1 MCLYPM
7 ISKRIAL
14 MSVMLLVLC
23 FSASVETISAQT
35 TQSWVTV
42 SPVTSSSIVYGNVEQ
57 NWTIPFQ
64 ALWSYGENSGQVLE
78 NATVTIEVK
87 TMDNESIANITE
99 TTNSTG
105 FATLYYISSNPTVL
119 TFTPTSLVTQD
130 ETEYTSSL
138 FEDSQSVYG
147 LQPNSVTV
155 YWDTLNAALVSTNTD
170 TQGVTAVSV
179 NVTYL
184 MVPEEGLTIPNSS
197 PEQVYPKIA
206 HGVNVTINGVKAEE
220 TSVSGVYTANF
231 STWLPTTYVIV
242 KLSQDGWLPA
252 HNGFSFDH
260 TSNMVMWT
268 PAVAILLVVVA
279 VLVLYR
285 LLKKT
290 EENARFGSADF
301 PFIGGMLLVLASFIS
316 LYWGAVGLDG
326 TLSGFDWLWLTAFEL
341 ISFGFGFAGSIL
353 SVMKRKQAVVIF
365 AVCIPLLANVIAIK
379 SALDVYQLVAP
390 WLIILPSFIISVLSG
405 ILISNA
411 DKHFKS

>member
-1 MCLYPM
+1 MA
-7 ISKRIAL
+7 SKRIAF
-14 MSVMLLVLC
+14 MSALFLLLC
-23 FSASVETISAQT
+23 LSASVETISAQT
-35 TQSWVTV
+35 SSQYWVTV
-42 SPVTSSSIVYGNVEQ
+42 NPATSSSIVYGNVEK

-64 ALWSYGENSGQVLE
+64 ALWSYGANSGQAIE
-78 NATVTIEVK
+78 NATLKVEIKTADEVSV
-87 TMDNESIANITE
+87 ENISE

-105 FATLYYISSNPTVL
+105 FATFSYISQNPAVL

-130 ETEYTSSL
+130 KTEYNSSL
-138 FEDSQSVYG
+138 FEDGQSIYG

-155 YWDTLNAALVSTNTD
+155 YWDTFDASLLSTD
-170 TQGVTAVSV
+170 TQGVTTVSV

-184 MVPEEGLTIPNSS
+184 LVPEEGLTIPNSS

-206 HGVNVTINGVKAEE
+206 HGVNVTINGVEAEE
-220 TSVSGVYTANF
+220 TSVAGVYTATF

-242 KLSQDGWLPA
+242 KSSQDGWLPA

-260 TSNMVMWT
+260 NSNSVMWT

-290 EENARFGSADF
+290 EDSARFGSAGF
-301 PFIGGMLLVLASFIS
+301 PFIGGVLLALTSFIS

-341 ISFGFGFAGSIL
+341 LSFGFGFAGSIL
-353 SVMKRKQAVVIF
+353 SVMKKKQAVVIF
-365 AVCIPLLANVIAIK
+365 AVCVPLLANVIAIK
-379 SALDVYQLVAP
+379 SALDAYQLAAP
-390 WLIILPSFIISVLSG
+390 WLIIVPSFIISVLSG

-411 DKHFKS
+411 DKHFKN